1 MTGGDPRA
9 RSRAMLEGPH
19 RAGARAMLRAFGLED
34 ADFAKPQIG
43 VGATWNRVTPC
54 NAGLDVLRQAA
65 AQHLNA
71 RGVVA
76 YEFDT
81 ISVSDGISMGSEGM
95 RASLVS
101 RDWIADSV
109 ELVIRAQGYDGFLG
123 IAGCDKSIP
132 GMLMA
137 IVRLDLPAVFAY
149 GGSLAPG
156 RVADRD
162 ISLQDVY
169 EAIGARSQ
177 GLISDDEFNA
187 VERAA
192 CPGIGTCAG
201 MFSANTMASVS
212 EALGLTV
219 LGMAA
224 PPAAA
229 PDRMMVLHQSADALL
244 ATVLAGIRP
253 SDILT
258 RNSFENAAAVAS
270 ALGGSTNACL
280 HLLAIAAEAGI
291 DFTLADIDRV
301 SRRTPQL
308 ADMKPAG
315 QFMMRELHLAGGV
328 PAVMRELLSA
338 GLLDG
343 DSLTITG
350 KTVGEEIAAF
360 PPGDSHPVLRS
371 IANPVRKRGGY
382 AILWGSLAPDGAVT
396 KIANEVRLQHK
407 GPARC
412 YDSEQ
417 AGADAVRN
425 GLIAAGDVVVLR
437 YEGPMGGPGMP
448 EMTALTGAIVGA
460 GLGGRVAVVTDG
472 RFGGGTKGLCI
483 GHVAPEAA
491 LGGPLALARDG
502 DIIHIDAGAGRIHI
516 EVSAEEL
523 VARRAQFRRPEP
535 RYRSGVLAKYAKLVT
550 SASLGARCVAD

>member
-1 MTGGDPRA
+1 MSGNDPRS
-9 RSRAMLEGPH
+9 RSRALLEGDD
-19 RAGARAMLRAFGLED
+19 RAGARAMLRAFGLTD
-34 ADFAKPQIG
+34 QDFRKPQIG
-43 VGATWNRVTPC
+43 VGATWNKVTPC
-54 NAGLDVLRQAA
+54 NAGLDTLRQEAA
-65 AQHLNA
+65 KRLNGQ
-71 RGVVA
+71 GVVA

-81 ISVSDGISMGSEGM
+81 ISVSDGISMGSAGM

-109 ELVIRAQGYDGFLG
+109 ELVMRAQCYDGLLG

-132 GMLMA
+132 GILMA
-137 IVRLDLPAVFAY
+137 IVRLDVPAVFAY

-156 RVADRD
+156 HVENRD

-177 GLISDDEFNA
+177 GLITQEQLTA
-187 VERAA
+187 VEKAA

-201 MFSANTMASVS
+201 MFSANTMASVA

-219 LGMAA
+219 PGMAA

-229 PDRMMVLHQSADALL
+229 GDRLRVLHAAADALL
-244 ATVLAGIRP
+244 HAINAGIKP

-258 RNSFENAAAVAS
+258 RKSLENATAVAS

-280 HLLAIAAEAGI
+280 HLLAIAAEANI
-291 DFTLADIDRV
+291 EFSLADIDAV

-315 QFMMRELHLAGGV
+315 RYMMRELHVAGGV
-328 PAVMRELLSA
+328 PALMRELLTA
-338 GLLDG
+338 GLLHG
-343 DSLTITG
+343 DALTISGRTIAQE
-350 KTVGEEIAAF
+350 VAAF
-360 PPGDSHPVLRS
+360 PAGDNHPVLRT
-371 IANPVRKRGGY
+371 IQDPVKKRGGY
-382 AILWGSLAPDGAVT
+382 AVLNGSLAPDGAVT
-396 KIANEVRLQHK
+396 KIANEGRMQHK

-412 YDSEQ
+412 FNSEQ
-417 AGADAVRN
+417 AAAAAVRD
-425 GLIAAGDVVVLR
+425 GQIARGDVVVLR
-437 YEGPMGGPGMP
+437 YEGPVGGPGMP

-460 GLGGRVAVVTDG
+460 GLGGDVAVVTDG

-491 LGGPLALARDG
+491 VGGPIALVRDG
-502 DIIHIDAGAGRIHI
+502 DTVDIDIEAGRIHVD
-516 EVSAEEL
+516 VSADEL
-523 VARRAQFRRPEP
+523 ERRRTAFRTPPP
-535 RYRSGVLAKYAKLVT
+535 RYTTGVLAKFAKLAT
-550 SASLGARCVAD
+550 SASRGARCIT

>member
-1 MTGGDPRA
+1 MSGGDPRS
-9 RSRAMLEGPH
+9 RSRAMLEGPD
-19 RAGARAMLRAFGLED
+19 RTGARAMLRAFGLKD

-65 AQHLNA
+65 AEHLNA

-109 ELVIRAQGYDGFLG
+109 ELVVRAQGYDGLLA

-137 IVRLDLPAVFAY
+137 MVRLDLPAVFAY

-156 RVADRD
+156 RLGERD

-169 EAIGARSQ
+169 EAIGAHSQ
-177 GLISDDEFNA
+177 GLISAQELKA

-201 MFSANTMASVS
+201 MFSANTMASIS

-219 LGMAA
+219 PGMAA

-229 PDRMMVLHQSADALL
+229 ADRMRVLHQSADALL
-244 ATVLAGIRP
+244 GALTAGICP
-253 SDILT
+253 SDVLT
-258 RNSFENAAAVAS
+258 RKSFENAAAVAS

-280 HLLAIAAEAGI
+280 HLLALAAEAGI
-291 DFTLADIDRV
+291 EFTLADIDRI

-315 QFMMRELHLAGGV
+315 RFMMRELHLAGGV

-338 GLLDG
+338 GLLHEE
-343 DSLTITG
+343 SLTITG
-350 KTVGEEIAAF
+350 KTIAEQIRAF
-360 PPGDSHPVLRS
+360 PTGESHPVLRTVE
-371 IANPVRKRGGY
+371 NPVKRRGGY
-382 AILWGSLAPDGAVT
+382 RILSGSLAPDGAVT
-396 KIANEVRLQHK
+396 KVANEVRMHHK

-412 YDSEQ
+412 FDSER

-425 GLIAAGDVVVLR
+425 GLIIPGDVVVLR
-437 YEGPMGGPGMP
+437 YEGPVGGPGMP

-460 GLGGRVAVVTDG
+460 GLGGQVAVLTDG

-483 GHVAPEAA
+483 GHIAPEAA

-502 DIIHIDAGAGRIHI
+502 DIIEIDAEAGCLHI
-516 EVSAEEL
+516 EISVEEMQ
-523 VARRAQFRRPEP
+523 ARRASFRPPIP
-535 RYRSGVLAKYAKLVT
+535 RHRQGVLAKYARLVT
-550 SASLGARCVAD
+550 SASTGARCVP

>member
-1 MTGGDPRA
+1 MSEIDPRS
-9 RSRAMLEGPH
+9 RSRALLEGDD
-19 RAGARAMLRAFGLED
+19 RAGARAMLRAFGLTD
-34 ADFAKPQIG
+34 QDFRKPQIG

-54 NAGLDVLRQAA
+54 NAGLDILRQEAA
-65 AQHLNA
+65 KRLNGQ
-71 RGVVA
+71 GVVA

-81 ISVSDGISMGSEGM
+81 ISVSDGISMGSAGM

-109 ELVIRAQGYDGFLG
+109 ELVMRAQCYDGFLG

-137 IVRLDLPAVFAY
+137 IVRLDVPAVFAY

-156 RVADRD
+156 HVDNRD

-177 GLISDDEFNA
+177 GLITSEQLAA
-187 VERAA
+187 VEKAA

-201 MFSANTMASVS
+201 MFSANTMTSVA

-219 LGMAA
+219 PGMAA

-229 PDRMMVLHQSADALL
+229 ADRLRITHAAADALL
-244 ATVLAGIRP
+244 HAINAGIRP

-258 RNSFENAAAVAS
+258 RKSLENATAVAS

-280 HLLAIAAEAGI
+280 HLLAIAAEANI
-291 DFTLADIDRV
+291 EFSLADIDAI

-315 QFMMRELHLAGGV
+315 RFMMRELHLAGGV
-328 PAVMRELLSA
+328 PALMRELLSA
-338 GLLDG
+338 KLLHG
-343 DSLTITG
+343 DALTISGRTIA
-350 KTVGEEIAAF
+350 EEVAKF
-360 PPGDSHPVLRS
+360 PAGDSHPVLRS
-371 IANPVRKRGGY
+371 IDYPVKKRGGY
-382 AILWGSLAPDGAVT
+382 AVLKGSLAPDGAVT
-396 KIANEVRLQHK
+396 KIANEGRMQHK

-412 YDSEQ
+412 FNSEQ
-417 AGADAVRN
+417 AAAEAVRS
-425 GLIAAGDVVVLR
+425 GRISKGDVVVLR
-437 YEGPMGGPGMP
+437 YEGPVGGPGMP

-460 GLGGRVAVVTDG
+460 GLGGDVAVVTDG

-491 LGGPLALARDG
+491 VGGPIALVRDG
-502 DIIHIDAGAGRIHI
+502 DTVEIDIEAGRIHVEI
-516 EVSAEEL
+516 SSQEL
-523 VARRAQFRRPEP
+523 ETRKAAFEPPVP
-535 RYRSGVLAKYAKLVT
+535 RYTTGVLAKFAKLAT
-550 SASLGARCVAD
+550 SASKGARCVT

>member
-1 MTGGDPRA
+1 MTGNDPRS
-9 RSRAMLEGPH
+9 RSRALLEGTD
-19 RAGARAMLRAFGLED
+19 RAGARAMLRAFGLTDED
-34 ADFAKPQIG
+34 FRKPQIG
-43 VGATWNRVTPC
+43 VGATWNKVTPC
-54 NAGLDVLRQAA
+54 NAGLDSLRCEA
-65 AQHLNA
+65 AQHLNE

-81 ISVSDGISMGSEGM
+81 ISVSDGISMGSAGM

-109 ELVIRAQGYDGFLG
+109 ELVMRAQCYDGLLG

-132 GMLMA
+132 GMLLA
-137 IVRLDLPAVFAY
+137 IVRLDVPAVFAY

-156 RVADRD
+156 HVGDRD

-177 GLISDDEFNA
+177 GLISDKQLEA
-187 VERAA
+187 VEKAA

-201 MFSANTMASVS
+201 MFSANTMASVA

-219 LGMAA
+219 PGMAA

-229 PDRMMVLHQSADALL
+229 PDRVLVVRAAADTLL
-244 ATVLAGIRP
+244 QAVKSGIRP

-258 RNSFENAAAVAS
+258 RQSLENATAVAS

-280 HLLAIAAEAGI
+280 HLLAIAAEANI
-291 DFTLADIDRV
+291 EFTLADIDAI

-315 QFMMRELHLAGGV
+315 RFMMRELHLAGGV
-328 PAVMRELLSA
+328 PALMRELLSA
-338 GLLDG
+338 GLLHG
-343 DSLTITG
+343 DAKTIAGRT
-350 KTVGEEIAAF
+350 IAEQVTSF
-360 PPGDSHPVLRS
+360 PEGDAHPVLRT
-371 IANPVRKRGGY
+371 IDRPVKKRGGY
-382 AILWGSLAPDGAVT
+382 AVLKGSLAPEGAVT
-396 KIANEVRLQHK
+396 KIANEGRMQHT

-412 YDSEQ
+412 FDSEQ
-417 AGADAVRN
+417 AAAVAVRD
-425 GLIAAGDVVVLR
+425 GRITRGDVVVLR
-437 YEGPMGGPGMP
+437 YEGPVGGPGMP

-460 GLGGRVAVVTDG
+460 GLGGDVAVVTDG
-472 RFGGGTKGLCI
+472 RFGGGTKGLCV

-491 LGGPLALARDG
+491 VGGPIALVCDG
-502 DIIHIDAGAGRIHI
+502 DIVEIDIEAGRIQVN
-516 EVSAEEL
+516 VSAEEL
-523 VARRAQFRRPEP
+523 EKRRLGFQPPAP
-535 RYRSGVLAKYAKLVT
+535 RYATGVLAKYAKLAT
-550 SASLGARCVAD
+550 SASKGARCIP

>member
-1 MTGGDPRA
+1 MSGNDPRS
-9 RSRAMLEGPH
+9 RSRALLEGDD
-19 RAGARAMLRAFGLED
+19 RAGARAMLRAFGLTD
-34 ADFAKPQIG
+34 QDFHKPQIG
-43 VGATWNRVTPC
+43 VGATWNNVTPC
-54 NAGLDVLRQAA
+54 NAGLDVLRQQAA
-65 AQHLNA
+65 KRLNSQ
-71 RGVVA
+71 GVVA

-81 ISVSDGISMGSEGM
+81 ISVSDGISMGSAGM

-109 ELVIRAQGYDGFLG
+109 ELVMRAQCYDGLLG

-137 IVRLDLPAVFAY
+137 IIRLDVPAVFAY

-156 RVADRD
+156 RLENRD

-177 GLISDDEFNA
+177 GLISQEQLTA
-187 VERAA
+187 VEKAA

-201 MFSANTMASVS
+201 MFSANTMSSVA

-219 LGMAA
+219 PGMAA
-224 PPAAA
+224 PPAASG
-229 PDRMMVLHQSADALL
+229 DRLRVIHAAADSLLHAVN
-244 ATVLAGIRP
+244 TGIRP

-258 RNSFENAAAVAS
+258 RKSLENATAVAS

-280 HLLAIAAEAGI
+280 HLLAIAAEANI
-291 DFTLADIDRV
+291 DFSLSDIDTI

-315 QFMMRELHLAGGV
+315 RFMMRELHIAGGV
-328 PAVMRELLSA
+328 PALMRELLSA
-338 GLLDG
+338 GLLHG
-343 DSLTITG
+343 DALTISGRTIAEQ
-350 KTVGEEIAAF
+350 VAAF
-360 PPGDSHPVLRS
+360 PAGDTHPVLRTVDH
-371 IANPVRKRGGY
+371 PVKKRGGY
-382 AILWGSLAPDGAVT
+382 AVLKGSLAPEGAVT
-396 KIANEVRLQHK
+396 KIANEGRMQHK

-412 YDSEQ
+412 FDSEQ
-417 AGADAVRN
+417 EAATAVRD
-425 GLIAAGDVVVLR
+425 GQIARGDVVILR
-437 YEGPMGGPGMP
+437 YEGPVGGPGMP

-460 GLGGRVAVVTDG
+460 GLGGDVAVVTDG

-491 LGGPLALARDG
+491 VGGPIALVRDG
-502 DIIHIDAGAGRIHI
+502 DIVEIDIEAGRIHV
-516 EVSAEEL
+516 EVSAQEL
-523 VARRAQFRRPEP
+523 ETRRAAFRAPVP
-535 RYRSGVLAKYAKLVT
+535 RYTTGVLAKFAKMAT
-550 SASLGARCVAD
+550 SASKGARCVT